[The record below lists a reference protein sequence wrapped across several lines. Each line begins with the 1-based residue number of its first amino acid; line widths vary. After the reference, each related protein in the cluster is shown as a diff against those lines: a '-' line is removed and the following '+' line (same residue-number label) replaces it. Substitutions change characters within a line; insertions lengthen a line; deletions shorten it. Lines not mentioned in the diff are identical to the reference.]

1 MAAEFVEWF
10 INLGID
16 IFNLLHPKYAWA
28 AYFGLVILFVVRKI
42 KTGGSLDKLLIPA
55 SYLIT
60 AILIGAG
67 IYSSYYSNYKRGFE
81 VVSITTN
88 EKQEYVGYLA
98 QRPFMDEIQ
107 ITTTPYFPVLN
118 CPQNDLSMRDKP
130 CNQQIKIK
138 KSDVAKIENP

>member
-10 INLGID
+10 INFGID
-16 IFNLLHPKYAWA
+16 IFNLLHPKYAWT
-28 AYFGLVILFVVRKI
+28 AYFGLVILFVVRKA
-42 KTGGSLDKLLIPA
+42 KADGLLDELLIPA
-55 SYLIT
+55 SYLII
-60 AILIGAG
+60 ALPLVGG
-67 IYSSYYSNYKRGFE
+67 IYSSYFANFQRGFE

-88 EKQEYVGYLA
+88 EKQKYVGYLA
-98 QRPFMDEIQ
+98 KRPFMDEIQ

-118 CPQNDLSMRDKP
+118 CPQNDLSMQDKP

>member
-10 INLGID
+10 INFGID

-88 EKQEYVGYLA
+88 EKQKYVGYLA
-98 QRPFMDEIQ
+98 
-107 ITTTPYFPVLN
+107 YSYLN
-118 CPQNDLSMRDKP
+118 EQVFLFTVEHLFLFYLDS
-130 CNQQIKIK
+130 
-138 KSDVAKIENP
+138 